1 MTHSV
6 NDNEP
11 IVISEEDAKGG
22 EVTKRGNFEDS
33 LVPMLVGVIVLTVIG
48 VSVVALI
55 AAVIRG

>member
-22 EVTKRGNFEDS
+22 EVIARGDFGDS
-33 LVPMLVGVIVLTVIG
+33 LLPMLIGVIVLALIG
-48 VSVVALI
+48 VSAVALI
-55 AAVIRG
+55 ATAIRG